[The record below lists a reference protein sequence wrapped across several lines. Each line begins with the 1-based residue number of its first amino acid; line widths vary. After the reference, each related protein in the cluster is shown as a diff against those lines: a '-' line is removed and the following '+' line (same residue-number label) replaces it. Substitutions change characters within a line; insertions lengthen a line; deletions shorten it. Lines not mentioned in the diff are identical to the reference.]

1 MPSPNPSFRPA
12 DTLYWEAISPG
23 LRRAIVAHNDD
34 LMLVRVEFRAG
45 AVGTLH
51 QHPQSQISYVESG
64 EFAVTIGEET
74 RIMYAGDSFYVAPNV
89 PHSAYARQA
98 GVLLDS
104 FSPARPDFL
113 PPAPL
118 PAS

>member
-1 MPSPNPSFRPA
+1 MPNSNPSFRPA
-12 DTLYWEAISPG
+12 DTLHWESTSPG
-23 LRRAIVAHNDD
+23 VRRAIVAHNADM
-34 LMLVRVEFRAG
+34 MLVRVEFRIG
-45 AVGTLH
+45 AVGALH
-51 QHPQSQISYVESG
+51 QHASTQISYIESG

-104 FSPARPDFL
+104 FSPARQDFL
-113 PPAPL
+113 PPTY
-118 PAS
+118 